1 MHDANFPFH
10 NRHLVFCAF
19 TPQKSQKGVYLRRQK
34 SQKGVN
40 MTKQKS
46 QKGADGVV
54 LKRRIYQQLLD
65 WKNNRNGEVAL
76 LIEGARRIGKSYIVE
91 LFAKNEYESYI
102 LIDFNKAPQMVR
114 EWFDLYLEDLDTLFM
129 YLSQHY
135 RVKLHEHKSLIIL
148 DEIQLCPRAR
158 AAIKFLV
165 ADGRYDYIETG
176 SLVSIKKNTHG
187 IVLPSEERSIQMYP
201 MDFEEFLW
209 ATGNDMLM
217 DLIRKMYAE
226 QKPMGQVFHRKAMD
240 AFRLYMIVGGMPQ
253 AVKKYVETKD
263 FDAVDA
269 AKRDVLTIY
278 RNDIFNYAADLAD
291 KVASVFDQIPS
302 QLSKH
307 EKKFRLSALKP
318 GAKYRDWDDA
328 FFWLKD
334 AKIVN
339 ICYNSTEPNIGLK
352 INEDRTTLKC
362 YMSDTGLLISQSFDE
377 KGIVSSEIYQKLLFG
392 KLEVNEGMLME
403 NIVAQMLTASGH
415 SLYFFSKS
423 SEKAEERME
432 IDFLLQKD
440 KVTSRHNIYPI
451 EVKSGKNYKL
461 SSLNKC
467 QMKFGEYI
475 TTPTVLHAADY
486 KVVDGIVYLPLY
498 MTPLLLHTS

>member
-1 MHDANFPFH
+1 M
-10 NRHLVFCAF
+10 
-19 TPQKSQKGVYLRRQK
+19 
-34 SQKGVN
+34 
-40 MTKQKS
+40 
-46 QKGADGVV
+46 
-54 LKRRIYQQLLD
+54 KRKIYQQLLD
-65 WKNNRNGEVAL
+65 WKETRNGTVAL
-76 LIEGARRIGKSYIVE
+76 LVEGARRIGKSYIVE
-91 LFAKNEYESYI
+91 EFAKNEYESYI

-114 EWFDLYLEDLDTLFM
+114 EWFDLYLEDLDTLFL

-135 RVKLHEHKSLIIL
+135 KVRLHERKSLIIL

-176 SLVSIKKNTHG
+176 SLVSIKKNTQG

-226 QKPMGQVFHRKAMD
+226 RKPMGPAFHRQAMD

-253 AVKKYVETKD
+253 AVKKYVETQD

-269 AKRDVLTIY
+269 AKRDILSIY
-278 RNDIFNYAADLAD
+278 RNDIFNYAGEVAD
-291 KVASVFDQIPS
+291 KVVSIFDQIPPR
-302 QLSKH
+302 LSRH

-334 AKIVN
+334 ARVIA
-339 ICYNSTEPNIGLK
+339 ICYNSAEPNIGLK
-352 INEDRTTLKC
+352 MNEDRTTLKC
-362 YMSDTGLLISQSFDE
+362 YMNDTGLLISHAFDE

-392 KLEVNEGMLME
+392 KLEVNEGMLIE
-403 NIVAQMLTASGH
+403 NIVAQMLTASGNN
-415 SLYFFSKS
+415 LFFYSKS
-423 SEKAEERME
+423 SAEAEERME

-440 KVTSRHNIYPI
+440 KVTSRHNIRPM
-451 EVKSGKNYKL
+451 EVKSGKNYTL
-461 SSLNKC
+461 SSLTKC
-467 QMKFGEYI
+467 MKKFGAYM

-486 KVVDGIVYLPLY
+486 KVEDGVTYLPLY
-498 MTPLLLHTS
+498 MTPLL

>member
-1 MHDANFPFH
+1 MA
-10 NRHLVFCAF
+10 
-19 TPQKSQKGVYLRRQK
+19 GEK

-40 MTKQKS
+40 
-46 QKGADGVV
+46 GIN
-54 LKRRIYQQLLD
+54 LKRKIYQQLLD
-65 WKNNRNGEVAL
+65 WKVQRHGEVAL

-91 LFAKNEYESYI
+91 EFGRNEYESYI

-114 EWFDLYLEDLDTLFM
+114 DWFDRYLEDLDTLFL

-135 RVKLHEHKSLIIL
+135 KVKLHERKSLIIL

-176 SLVSIKKNTHG
+176 SLVSIKKNTQD
-187 IVLPSEERSIQMYP
+187 IVIPSEERCISMYP

-217 DLIRKMYAE
+217 DLIRKMYTE
-226 QKPMGQVFHRKAMD
+226 RKPMGQAFHRQAMD

-253 AVKKYVETKD
+253 AVKKYVETSD

-269 AKRDVLTIY
+269 AKRDVLAIY
-278 RNDIFNYAADLAD
+278 RNDIFHYAGELAD
-291 KVASVFDQIPS
+291 KVVSVFDQIPA

-307 EKKFRLSALKP
+307 EKKFRLAALKP
-318 GAKYRDWDDA
+318 GAKYRDWDDV

-334 AKIVN
+334 ARVVN

-352 INEDRTTLKC
+352 MNEDRTTLKC
-362 YMSDTGLLISQSFDE
+362 YMNDTGLLISHAFDE
-377 KGIVSSEIYQKLLFG
+377 KGIVSAEIYQKLLFG
-392 KLEVNEGMLME
+392 KLEVNEGMLIE
-403 NIVAQMLTASGH
+403 NVVAQMLTAGGN

-423 SEKAEERME
+423 STVAEERME
-432 IDFLLQKD
+432 IDFLLQKG
-440 KVTSRHNIYPI
+440 KVTSRHNIRPL
-451 EVKSGKNYKL
+451 EVKSGKNYTL
-461 SSLNKC
+461 SSLTKC
-467 QMKFGEYI
+467 MRKFGEHT
-475 TTPTVLHAADY
+475 TTPTVIHVADY
-486 KVVDGIVYLPLY
+486 KMENGITFLPIY
-498 MTPLLLHTS
+498 MTPLL

>member
-1 MHDANFPFH
+1 MAE
-10 NRHLVFCAF
+10 
-19 TPQKSQKGVYLRRQK
+19 
-34 SQKGVN
+34 
-40 MTKQKS
+40 QKS
-46 QKGADGVV
+46 QKGADGIIM
-54 LKRRIYQQLLD
+54 KRKIYQQLLD
-65 WKNNRNGEVAL
+65 WKEKRNGEVAL

-91 LFAKNEYESYI
+91 EFAKNEYESYI

-114 EWFDLYLEDLDTLFM
+114 DWFDLYLEDLDTLFL

-135 RVKLHEHKSLIIL
+135 KVRLHERKSLIIL

-165 ADGRYDYIETG
+165 ADRRYDYIETG
-176 SLVSIKKNTHG
+176 SLVSIKKNTQG
-187 IVLPSEERSIQMYP
+187 IVLPSEERPIQMYP

-226 QKPMGQVFHRKAMD
+226 RKPMGPAFHRQAMD

-278 RNDIFNYAADLAD
+278 RNDIFNYAGEIAD
-291 KVASVFDQIPS
+291 KVVSIFDQIPP

-307 EKKFRLSALKP
+307 EKKFRLSALKQ

-334 AKIVN
+334 ARVVN

-352 INEDRTTLKC
+352 MNEDRTTLKC
-362 YMSDTGLLISQSFDE
+362 YMNDTGLLISHAFDE
-377 KGIVSSEIYQKLLFG
+377 KG
-392 KLEVNEGMLME
+392 
-403 NIVAQMLTASGH
+403 NIVAQMLAASGNN
-415 SLYFFSKS
+415 LFFYSKS
-423 SEKAEERME
+423 SEGAEERME
-432 IDFLLQKD
+432 IDFLLQKG
-440 KVTSRHNIYPI
+440 KVTSRHNIRPI
-451 EVKSGKNYKL
+451 EVKSGKNYTL
-461 SSLNKC
+461 SSLTKC
-467 QMKFGEYI
+467 MNKFGEYM

-486 KVVDGIVYLPLY
+486 KVEDGVTYLPLY
-498 MTPLLLHTS
+498 MTPLL